1 LAVAALAGVPAVVIA
16 RARERLRE
24 LEAGAR
30 RHAERDAV
38 QLSLFPPDPEPAP
51 PHPLLEA
58 IEAIDPDA
66 LTPKA
71 ALELVYRLKD
81 LSNDRGAKPSRA
93 AP

>member
-1 LAVAALAGVPAVVIA
+1 M
-16 RARERLRE
+16 RE
-24 LEAGAR
+24 LEAGAQ

-38 QLSLFPPDPEPAP
+38 QRSLFPPDPEPCPA
-51 PHPLLEA
+51 HPFREA

-66 LTPKA
+66 LTPTA

-81 LSNDRGAKPSRA
+81 LSNDLDTKPNRP